1 MMNAETA
8 IAMIPVILFNLIL
21 SFWLP
26 GPDALTRYSYTEYHM
41 GVDARLV
48 VYAPDIRKAEEACT
62 AAFKRIA
69 ELDSIMSDYRR
80 DSELN
85 RLCEKSGG
93 PAVKVS
99 ADLYRVL
106 RKAEEVSRRS
116 EGAFDITVGPLIAL
130 WRNARKTGKLPT
142 PGEIDTALKL
152 VSWQHIHLESGNKVR
167 LALKGMK

>member
-8 IAMIPVILFNLIL
+8 MAANTLILFNLIL
-21 SFWLP
+21 TLLFSAPERLIARLP
-26 GPDALTRYSYTEYHM
+26 EGLTRHTYTEYHM

-142 PGEIDTALKL
+142 PG
-152 VSWQHIHLESGNKVR
+152 
-167 LALKGMK
+167 